1 MPIDDLTALG
11 QKMREARK
19 KKDLTQQ
26 ELADLSHV
34 SVKQIANIE
43 KGKMNPS
50 YLILRALAKVLHIS
64 LDTLINPDISLEDE
78 GVNQMK
84 MLYSSCPPEMRDTL
98 LHHTQ
103 ETVKELTQQ
112 ELSDLSHVSVK
123 QIANIEKGKMNPS
136 YLILRAL
143 AKVLHISLDTLIN
156 PDVSLEDE
164 GVNQMK
170 MLYSSCPPEMR
181 DTLLHHTQETVKELT
196 ELSEKFETN

>member
-19 KKDLTQQ
+19 
-26 ELADLSHV
+26 
-34 SVKQIANIE
+34 N
-43 KGKMNPS
+43 
-50 YLILRALAKVLHIS
+50 
-64 LDTLINPDISLEDE
+64 
-78 GVNQMK
+78 
-84 MLYSSCPPEMRDTL
+84 
-98 LHHTQ
+98 
-103 ETVKELTQQ
+103 KELTQQ

-196 ELSEKFETN
+196 ELSEKFETNRASERIVKIHSLALFILRELVRLTLYVSSNENLSVL